1 MLSLLRKYFID
12 NKTMS
17 ISDFKILSNLTR
29 KNAIPVLE
37 YFDNNQFTIRDGSNR
52 IAGDTLYDE

>member
-1 MLSLLRKYFID
+1 
-12 NKTMS
+12 MS
-17 ISDFKILSNLTR
+17 ISDFKALSNLTR